1 MSLQDRLRDDL
12 KVSLKQRDKGRVSII
27 RVLLA
32 ECHNEEIARQRAL
45 DDGGAIEV
53 LGREARR
60 RKESIDAFRAG
71 KRPDLVAEEEAALSV
86 IKEYLPEQMTRDELV
101 AVAREVV
108 VEVGATGPRDMG
120 RVMSQLMPKVKGKAS
135 GKDVN
140 DIVVGL
146 LAGL

>member
-86 IKEYLPEQMTRDELV
+86 IKEYLPAQMTRDELV

>member
-1 MSLQDRLRDDL
+1 M
-12 KVSLKQRDKGRVSII
+12 KVALKQRDSSRLSII

-45 DDGGAIEV
+45 DDSGIIEV
-53 LGREARR
+53 LSREARR
-60 RKESIDAFRAG
+60 RKESIEAFQAG
-71 KRPDLVAEEEAALSV
+71 NRPDLVAEEEAALAV
-86 IKEYLPEQMTRDELV
+86 ITGYLPEPMSRDEIV
-101 AVAREVV
+101 AVVRDVV
-108 VEVGATGPRDMG
+108 VEVGATGPGDKG

-140 DIVVGL
+140 DIVVEL

>member
-86 IKEYLPEQMTRDELV
+86 IKEYLPEQMTRDEVV

>member
-12 KVSLKQRDKGRVSII
+12 KVALKQRDKGRVSIV

-45 DDGGAIEV
+45 DDEGAIEV

-86 IKEYLPEQMTRDELV
+86 ITEYLPEPMTRDEIV
-101 AVAREVV
+101 AVAREVA
-108 VEVGATGPRDMG
+108 VEVGAAGPRDMG
-120 RVMSQLMPKVKGKAS
+120 KVMSQLMPKVKGKAS

-140 DIVVGL
+140 EVVVEL